1 MKRTAMAAMGIL
13 GLVAVLGAGFLAG
26 GDRAAV
32 RWSALRAVV
41 FESDD
46 WGLAGFVPA
55 ADAWDGLDREA
66 LAPGR
71 FPPVYWGSTLEDSAA
86 VAALAAVLAG
96 AKGRDGRPAVLQPNY
111 IMGAQE
117 LRDGVWRE
125 TRLPELPAA
134 YPRPGL
140 WPAVDAAVRAGVWYP
155 EYHGAWHYD
164 PARRREAVAA
174 DPLSRRAAERGILL
188 FRGSEAARELGPW
201 RPLPVL
207 AAELEAGL
215 ATFRRCFGRAPGS
228 LIAPDYAWNARSEG
242 LWARHG
248 LQVVQGKG
256 EQRNPDLPPGL
267 AGRALKFAA
276 RRWGKVA
283 RPGLVYLERN
293 CRFEPVQAPDPAAVT
308 AACAAQVRQA
318 WSRGEPAIVETH
330 RVNFAHTDPAVAALG
345 RRELGR
351 LLADLGEDRPLFLT
365 DTEVA
370 QLARRG
376 VSVRSGGDGQV
387 IVRNGTRARRVAMV
401 PAEGGAQL
409 VLVPAGA
416 GTGNG
421 PRKFD

>member
-1 MKRTAMAAMGIL
+1 MKRTTLTVLGIL
-13 GLVAVLGAGFLAG
+13 GLVALLGAGFLAG
-26 GDRAAV
+26 GDRGAV

-46 WGLAGFVPA
+46 WGLAGFVPEA
-55 ADAWDGLDREA
+55 GAWDGLDRDA

-86 VAALAAVLAG
+86 VAGLAAVLA
-96 AKGRDGRPAVLQPNY
+96 AATGRDGRPAVLQPNY
-111 IMGAQE
+111 IVGAQE
-117 LRDGVWRE
+117 WRNDRWLE
-125 TRLPELPAA
+125 TRLPDLPAA
-134 YPRPGL
+134 YRRPGL
-140 WPAVDAAVRAGVWYP
+140 WPAVAAAVDRGVWYP

-164 PARRREAVAA
+164 PSRRREAVAA
-174 DPLSRRAAERGILL
+174 DPLSRRVAERGILL

-215 ATFRRCFGRAPGS
+215 ATFRRCFGRPPGS
-228 LIAPDYAWNARSEG
+228 LIAPDYAWNARLEG

-248 LQVVQGKG
+248 LTVVQGKG

-276 RRWGKVA
+276 RRWVKVA
-283 RPGLVYLERN
+283 RPGMVYLERN

-308 AACAAQVRQA
+308 ARCAAQVRRA
-318 WSRGEPAIVETH
+318 WARGEPAVVETH

-351 LLADLGEDRPLFLT
+351 LLADLAPDGPLYLT

-370 QLARRG
+370 QLAQRG
-376 VSVRSGGDGQV
+376 VSARMGGDGQV
-387 IVRNGTRARRVAMV
+387 IVRNGTRARRVAVV
-401 PAEGGAQL
+401 PGEAGQRL

-416 GTGNG
+416 GTGLW
-421 PRKFD
+421 KFD